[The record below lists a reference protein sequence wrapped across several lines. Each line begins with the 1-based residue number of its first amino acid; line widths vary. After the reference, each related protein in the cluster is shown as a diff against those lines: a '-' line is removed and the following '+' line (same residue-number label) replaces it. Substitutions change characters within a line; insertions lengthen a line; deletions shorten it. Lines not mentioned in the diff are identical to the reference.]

1 MRSLFSGEICAA
13 ADKFKFALEQGFEIL
28 FLRILLLNVEF
39 SANSAAE
46 ILRGRIL
53 SFRIC
58 AQSAFRGL
66 VKTLQSKILLS
77 RILSSEALLRKILL
91 GRNPRLGASSDG
103 IALLAIFRKRRN
115 SLLVASSRKISYPWI
130 YERKISARKIS
141 FFEILKTPT
150 FKISQALFYRT
161 STAPR
166 SLGASN
172 FASRNPFAAPANV
185 ANENFCAMRA
195 VKFIKFTGSA
205 SSSETAPSLA
215 LTAAADRTQAAS
227 FTAANFA
234 AIKAV
239 KARPVA
245 IKAIIAKVA
254 NALNLTSSRV
264 FARLK
269 NGSDLKEASRAH

>member
-13 ADKFKFALEQGFEIL
+13 ADKFKFAFERSFEIL
-28 FLRILLLNVEF
+28 FSYVLLGDVKF
-39 SANSAAE
+39 PSNSAAE

-53 SFRIC
+53 LFCTR
-58 AQSAFRGL
+58 AQSASRGL
-66 VKTLQSKILLS
+66 VKTLRSKISPSKIL
-77 RILSSEALLRKILL
+77 RNEALLRKILL
-91 GRNPRLGASSDG
+91 GRNPLLG
-103 IALLAIFRKRRN
+103 
-115 SLLVASSRKISYPWI
+115 ASSRKISYLWFC
-130 YERKISARKIS
+130 ERKISARKIS
-141 FFEILKTPT
+141 FFEILQTLP
-150 FKISQALFYRT
+150 FKISQALFYRE

-166 SLGASN
+166 SLGALN
-172 FASRNPFAAPANV
+172 FALQNPLVALTNV
-185 ANENFCAMRA
+185 ASENFCAMRA

-234 AIKAV
+234 ATKAV

>member
-13 ADKFKFALEQGFEIL
+13 ADKFKFTLWQGFEIL
-28 FLRILLLNVEF
+28 FSRVLLLGVEF
-39 SANSAAE
+39 PANFADK
-46 ILRGRIL
+46 ILNDKI
-53 SFRIC
+53 SP
-58 AQSAFRGL
+58 
-66 VKTLQSKILLS
+66 SKILS
-77 RILSSEALLRKILL
+77 NEALLRGILL
-91 GRNPRLGASSDG
+91 GRNP
-103 IALLAIFRKRRN
+103 
-115 SLLVASSRKISYPWI
+115 LLVASSRKISHPWI
-130 YERKISARKIS
+130 YERKMPARKIS
-141 FFEILKTPT
+141 FFEILQALP
-150 FKISQALFYRT
+150 FKISQALFYCA
-161 STAPR
+161 SVAPR

-172 FASRNPFAAPANV
+172 FASQNPLVALTNV
-185 ANENFCAMRA
+185 ASENSCAMRA

-205 SSSETAPSLA
+205 SSSETAPSLT

-234 AIKAV
+234 ATKAV

-264 FARLK
+264 FAHLK

>member
-1 MRSLFSGEICAA
+1 MG
-13 ADKFKFALEQGFEIL
+13 
-28 FLRILLLNVEF
+28 VEF
-39 SANSAAE
+39 SANSAAK

-53 SFRIC
+53 SFCTR
-58 AQSAFRGL
+58 AQSASRGL
-66 VKTLQSKILLS
+66 VKTLRSKIPPSKILS
-77 RILSSEALLRKILL
+77 NEALLCKILL
-91 GRNPRLGASSDG
+91 GRNPLLG
-103 IALLAIFRKRRN
+103 
-115 SLLVASSRKISYPWI
+115 ASSRKISHPWI

-161 STAPR
+161 SIAPR
-166 SLGASN
+166 SLGALN
-172 FASRNPFAAPANV
+172 FASQNPLVAPANV
-185 ANENFCAMRA
+185 ASENSCAMQA

-205 SSSETAPSLA
+205 NGFETAPSLA

-234 AIKAV
+234 ATKAV
-239 KARPVA
+239 KARSIA
-245 IKAIIAKVA
+245 IKAVIAKFA
-254 NALNLTSSRV
+254 NALNLATSRV

>member
-1 MRSLFSGEICAA
+1 MRYLFSGEICAA
-13 ADKFKFALEQGFEIL
+13 ADKFKFAFERSFEIL
-28 FLRILLLNVEF
+28 LSRVLLLGVEF
-39 SANSAAE
+39 PANFAAK
-46 ILRGRIL
+46 ILNGKIPL
-53 SFRIC
+53 FRTST
-58 AQSAFRGL
+58 QSASRGL
-66 VKTLQSKILLS
+66 VKTLRSKISLS
-77 RILSSEALLRKILL
+77 RILSNEAMLRGILL
-91 GRNPRLGASSDG
+91 GRNPLLG
-103 IALLAIFRKRRN
+103 
-115 SLLVASSRKISYPWI
+115 ASSRKISYPWI
-130 YERKISARKIS
+130 YERKIPARKIS

-150 FKISQALFYRT
+150 FKISQALFYCA
-161 STAPR
+161 SIAPR

-205 SSSETAPSLA
+205 SSSEAAPSFA

-234 AIKAV
+234 ATKAV
-239 KARPVA
+239 KVRPVI

-254 NALNLTSSRV
+254 NALNLATSRV

-269 NGSDLKEASRAH
+269 NRSDLKEASHAH

>member
-46 ILRGRIL
+46 ILNDKI
-53 SFRIC
+53 SP
-58 AQSAFRGL
+58 
-66 VKTLQSKILLS
+66 SKILS
-77 RILSSEALLRKILL
+77 NEALLRKILL
-91 GRNPRLGASSDG
+91 GRNPLLG
-103 IALLAIFRKRRN
+103 
-115 SLLVASSRKISYPWI
+115 ASSRKISYPWI
-130 YERKISARKIS
+130 YERKIPARKIS
-141 FFEILKTPT
+141 FFEILQSLPL
-150 FKISQALFYRT
+150 KILQALPCRA
-161 STAPR
+161 SVAPR

-172 FASRNPFAAPANV
+172 FASRNLLVAPANV

-215 LTAAADRTQAAS
+215 LTAAADRTQVLS

-234 AIKAV
+234 ATKAV
-239 KARPVA
+239 KARSVA
-245 IKAIIAKVA
+245 IKAIIAKVEKL
-254 NALNLTSSRV
+254 LNFRY
-264 FARLK
+264 FARFCAYKKRERFKGGESCTLV
-269 NGSDLKEASRAH
+269 KEF

>member
-1 MRSLFSGEICAA
+1 MRSLFLGEICAA
-13 ADKFKFALEQGFEIL
+13 TDKFKFTLERSFEIL
-28 FLRILLLNVEF
+28 FSYVLLGDVKF
-39 SANSAAE
+39 QANSAAE

-53 SFRIC
+53 SFCTR
-58 AQSAFRGL
+58 AQSASRGL
-66 VKTLQSKILLS
+66 VKTLRSKISPSKIL
-77 RILSSEALLRKILL
+77 RNVALLRGILL

-115 SLLVASSRKISYPWI
+115 SLLVASSRKISHPWI
-130 YERKISARKIS
+130 YERKIPARKIS
-141 FFEILKTPT
+141 FFEILQALS
-150 FKISQALFYRT
+150 FKISQALFYCA
-161 STAPR
+161 SVAPR

-185 ANENFCAMRA
+185 ASENSCAVQA
-195 VKFIKFTGSA
+195 VKFIKFTGST

-215 LTAAADRTQAAS
+215 LTAAADRMQAAS

-245 IKAIIAKVA
+245 IKTIIAKVEKL
-254 NALNLTSSRV
+254 LNFRYFAR

-269 NGSDLKEASRAH
+269 SGSDLKEASRAH

>member
-13 ADKFKFALEQGFEIL
+13 ADKFKIAFERSFEIL
-28 FLRILLLNVEF
+28 FSRVLLGDVKF
-39 SANSAAE
+39 PANSAAK

-53 SFRIC
+53 SFCTR
-58 AQSAFRGL
+58 AQSASRGL
-66 VKTLQSKILLS
+66 VKTLRSKISPSKIL
-77 RILSSEALLRKILL
+77 RNVALLRGILL
-91 GRNPRLGASSDG
+91 GRS
-103 IALLAIFRKRRN
+103 
-115 SLLVASSRKISYPWI
+115 SLLGASSRKISYPWI

-141 FFEILKTPT
+141 FFEILQTMP
-150 FKISQALFYRT
+150 FKISQVLFCRA

-166 SLGASN
+166 SIRDLN
-172 FASRNPFAAPANV
+172 FALQNPLAAPANV
-185 ANENFCAMRA
+185 ASENSCAMQA

-215 LTAAADRTQAAS
+215 LTAAANRTQ
-227 FTAANFA
+227 AANFA
-234 AIKAV
+234 ATKAV

-264 FARLK
+264 FVRLK
-269 NGSDLKEASRAH
+269 NWSDLKEASHAH